1 MTQEDK
7 ELLLNDLCGRLPNGV
22 IGRCEIDASYDTS
35 FDTIFQIHKFDAE
48 VYGIREDLLLVNPLI
63 EDNDEQTFAEEEV
76 ADGVVILD
84 FTPYLFPMS
93 SMTEEQK
100 KEYEKV
106 CELDTEILSKHPMD
120 GTPFPALYNSQDWLN
135 KNHFD
140 YRGLI
145 PMGLALDATNLNIYT
160 DF

>member
-1 MTQEDK
+1 MTQENK
-7 ELLLNDLCGRLPNGV
+7 ELLLNDLCGRLQYGV

-48 VYGIREDLLLVNPLI
+48 VYGIKEDLLLVTPLI
-63 EDNDEQTFAEEEV
+63 EDTDEQTYTEEEV
-76 ADGVVILD
+76 ADGVAILD

-100 KEYEKV
+100 VIYGDLCYSV
-106 CELDTEILSKHPMD
+106 IQSLTNNMQSELTELI
-120 GTPFPALYNSQDWLN
+120 NWLN

-140 YRGLI
+140 YRVLI
-145 PMGLALDATNLNIYT
+145 EKTLALNTTNLNIYT
-160 DF
+160 YL

>member
-7 ELLLNDLCGRLPNGV
+7 ELLLKDLCGRLANGV
-22 IGRCEIDASYDTS
+22 IGVCEIDASYDTS
-35 FDTIFQIHKFDAE
+35 FDTVFQTHKFNAE
-48 VYGIREDLLLVNPLI
+48 VYGIKEDLLLVTPLI
-63 EDNDEQTFAEEEV
+63 EDNDEQTYAEEEV
-76 ADGVVILD
+76 TDGVAILD
-84 FTPYLFPMS
+84 FIPYLFPMS

-145 PMGLALDATNLNIYT
+145 PMGLAIDATNLNIYT
-160 DF
+160 NF